1 MDAAVHLSQREPQK
15 AALALAQQKQTPVR
29 FFYVRKTKVSSC
41 VCVFVLGN
49 KFVKGLQAYFVWHNK
64 GGISIK
70 DRRQA
75 AFASGIV

>member
-1 MDAAVHLSQREPQK
+1 MGAAVHLSQREPQK

-29 FFYVRKTKVSSC
+29 FLNVRKTKVSAC

-49 KFVKGLQAYFVWHNK
+49 KFVKGLQAYK

-75 AFASGIV
+75 AFPPGIV